1 MSKVQALRRFM
12 LRHVDLN
19 PYVRFAAGAGAG
31 ATANN
36 AYIDQVN
43 PDITDL
49 GRTRANVI
57 AGVMGGVGMQRGALK
72 RLNAARKTTSGKLGL
87 GLTGTG
93 LAARY
98 GLTLPDKEHGHPAGL
113 GDEMDPG
120 KSKITEFIKN
130 IRDPVW
136 REGLKRRLRQPVE
149 TTTTDLATRVYDN
162 VNAAHNT
169 PEGHQRIA
177 DDIKRDFVPGA
188 YGHLIKFLGG
198 TPSAKPDV
206 RELGTALAPHI
217 VGGAGGGYLGSL
229 AGHAVGNYVFAD
241 DPNKSY
247 EERRRQ
253 ENRRDWLGFA
263 GSGLGVL
270 GGFGAARLATPHIST
285 AVAGL
290 NTKQAFTHTLR
301 LQQKNMRLLGKGLSK
316 AWNGTKEFGKNV
328 AVNGGVGA
336 GITAGQYGVGMA
348 PELTGDTAQD
358 AQMAGT
364 LWALNTALA
373 APGYR
378 KLLRNSRGFN
388 NKNVKYD
395 PLTRGALSGLM
406 TAANPTLANASS
418 AITPLRETLSVMGS
432 DEFGNDVNP
441 ETVADSIQR
450 GVDAAK
456 AKRPVESDVEKFT
469 SGVVNK
475 LGLPGVGEEGQKS
488 LKDLTSAAALSTGLQ
503 AAGGGVGAIA
513 GMTGG
518 NWLADALLQAG
529 VKHKLFKDRPKLFK
543 LLRTLG
549 GLGGG
554 ALGAYAGLK
563 GMDRAAPAIADWYK
577 NKLESTTPPPTQA

>member
-1 MSKVQALRRFM
+1 MANDAY
-12 LRHVDLN
+12 VD
-19 PYVRFAAGAGAG
+19 R
-31 ATANN
+31 
-36 AYIDQVN
+36 VN

-49 GRTRANVI
+49 GRTRSNLL
-57 AGVMGGVGMQRGALK
+57 AGIMGGVVMQPGALK
-72 RLNAARKTTSGKLGL
+72 RLNAARKTTGGRVGL
-87 GLTGTG
+87 GLTGAG
-93 LAARY
+93 LATRY
-98 GLTLPDKEHGHPAGL
+98 GLTLPDAEHGHSRGL
-113 GDEMDPG
+113 GDTFDPG
-120 KSKITEFIKN
+120 VSPVPKVIQDLQDPTYVEGWKRWLHTPTKN
-130 IRDPVW
+130 TVKDVAK
-136 REGLKRRLRQPVE
+136 L
-149 TTTTDLATRVYDN
+149 VYDK
-162 VNAAHNT
+162 VNNDYNT
-169 PEGHQRIA
+169 PEAHQRIA

-188 YGHLIKFLGG
+188 YGQLIKFLGG
-198 TPSAKPDV
+198 TPSDKPDV
-206 RELGTALAPHI
+206 REFGAALAPHI
-217 VGGAGGGYLGSL
+217 VGGAGGGYLGNL

-270 GGFGAARLATPHIST
+270 GGFGAARLATPHIGT
-285 AVAGL
+285 AVSGMQI
-290 NTKQAFTHTLR
+290 KQAFTHTLR
-301 LQQKNMRLLGKGLSK
+301 LQQKNMRLLGQGLVK

-336 GITAGQYGVGMA
+336 GLTAGQYGLGLVPATEGTSSDDA
-348 PELTGDTAQD
+348 AQ
-358 AQMAGT
+358 AGR
-364 LWALNTALA
+364 LWLLNTALA

-378 KLLRNSRGFN
+378 KLLLSKNRGFN
-388 NKNVKYD
+388 NKSVRYD
-395 PLTRGALSGLM
+395 PLTRGAVSGLM
-406 TAANPTLANASS
+406 TAATPSLANGYRAIAPIKEISS
-418 AITPLRETLSVMGS
+418 VTHALADGA
-432 DEFGNDVNP
+432 DAFGDDINP
-441 ETVADSIQR
+441 QNFFDNVQKGI
-450 GVDAAK
+450 DAAK
-456 AKRPVESDVEKFT
+456 EQRPVSSDVEKFT